1 MNFSSNLE
9 FALRV
14 IPKELFNT
22 IYMVVVSGFFAF
34 LLGLPMGMI
43 LTLTD
48 RGGLKEHRVF
58 NRILGMAVNI
68 GRSIPFA
75 ILIVAI
81 FPLTRFIV
89 GTSIGTT
96 ASIVPLT
103 IAAAPFLA
111 RVVESAFKELDP
123 SIIEAAIVM
132 GSTTRQ
138 VIWKIFLPES
148 LPTLIRGTALMGV
161 NLVGYSAMAGLVGG
175 GGLGK
180 VAIQYGYQR
189 FNGFLMVVTLILLLI
204 LVELIQWVGNFLS
217 RAVLRKRGAQR
228 GHNE

>member
-1 MNFSSNLE
+1 MNLNENIQL
-9 FALRV
+9 ALRI
-14 IPKELFNT
+14 IPKELLNT
-22 IYMVVVSGFFAF
+22 LYMVGVSGFFA
-34 LLGLPMGMI
+34 LLIGFPLGII

-48 RGGLKEHRVF
+48 REGLKEQRLM
-58 NRILGMAVNI
+58 NRILGTAINI

-75 ILIVAI
+75 ILIVTI
-81 FPLTRFIV
+81 FPLTRLIV

-103 IAAAPFLA
+103 LAAAPFMA
-111 RVVESAFKELDP
+111 RIVESAFKEIDRA
-123 SIIEAAIVM
+123 IIEAALVM

-138 VIWKIFLPES
+138 IVFKVFLPEA
-148 LPTLIRGTALMGV
+148 LPALIRGTTLMTI

-189 FNGFLMVVTLILLLI
+189 FNGFLMIVTLLLL
-204 LVELIQWVGNFLS
+204 LVLIELIQWIGNVCA
-217 RAVLRKRGAQR
+217 RAVLYKRGDL
-228 GHNE
+228 

>member
-1 MNFSSNLE
+1 MNCKDLMLAWDLIPIE
-9 FALRV
+9 FV
-14 IPKELFNT
+14 NT
-22 IYMVVVSGFFAF
+22 LYMVAVSTFFAF
-34 LLGLPMGMI
+34 VIGLPIGVI
-43 LTLTD
+43 LRLTD
-48 RGGLKEHRVF
+48 RGGLKENRAIYQTLGVF
-58 NRILGMAVNI
+58 VNI

-81 FPLTRFIV
+81 FPFTRFVV

-111 RVVESAFKELDP
+111 RVIESALRELDK
-123 SIIEAAIVM
+123 SVTEAAIVM

-138 VIWKIFLPES
+138 IVRKVWIPEALPAIVNGVT
-148 LPTLIRGTALMGV
+148 LTAVTLI
-161 NLVGYSAMAGLVGG
+161 GYSAMAGLVGG

-189 FNGFLMVVTLILLLI
+189 FNGFLMLVTLVVILLL
-204 LVELIQWVGNFLS
+204 VEVVQWIGS
-217 RAVLRKRGAQR
+217 GIATAIMKKRGTR
-228 GHNE
+228 